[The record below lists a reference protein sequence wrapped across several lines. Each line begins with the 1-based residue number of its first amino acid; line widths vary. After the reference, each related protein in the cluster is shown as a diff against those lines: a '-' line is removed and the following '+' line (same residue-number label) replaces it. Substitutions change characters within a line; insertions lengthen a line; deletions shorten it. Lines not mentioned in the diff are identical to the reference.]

1 MTPMPRPARRPAP
14 RFWFRFA
21 LLGITLSL
29 LPWLHLLAV
38 GLATGD

>member
-1 MTPMPRPARRPAP
+1 MTPMSRPARRPAH

-29 LPWLHLLAV
+29 FPWLLLLTV
-38 GLATGD
+38 GLALGD